1 MSVARLVLSRLRMRI
16 LAICGSL
23 QARSGNLALLQVAVR
38 LAPSGVEVIPFDGLR
53 DLPLFNPDLEI
64 GDGPPAVR
72 LWRRAV
78 SDADALLVASPEY
91 GRSLTGAL
99 KNGTDWLIGSGE
111 LYRKIVAITAAVR
124 DPRRGLKGLSALAQ
138 TLGSVEAVIVWNEP
152 TVSSPG
158 GDAAIARI
166 LQHLIDA
173 VTEARGNRESPTEV
187 PDLLDPPSTRS
198 SLPVQEPDTHPWRR
212 RYARNAAEAG

>member
-1 MSVARLVLSRLRMRI
+1 MRI
-16 LAICGSL
+16 LAVCGSL
-23 QARSGNLALLQVAVR
+23 QARSVNLALLQVAVR

-64 GDGPPAVR
+64 GGGPPAVR
-72 LWRRAV
+72 SWRRAV

-91 GRSLTGAL
+91 GHSLSGAL
-99 KNGTDWLIGSGE
+99 KNGIDWLIGSGE

-138 TLGSVEAVIVWNEP
+138 TLGAVEAVIVWNEP

-158 GDAAIARI
+158 ADAAIARI
-166 LQHLIDA
+166 LEHLVEAAIA
-173 VTEARGNRESPTEV
+173 ARGNR
-187 PDLLDPPSTRS
+187 
-198 SLPVQEPDTHPWRR
+198 
-212 RYARNAAEAG
+212 